1 MIDVRLFV
9 TTFENIFKVDNLK
22 EKKKKKKKKKEE
34 RIIAWQ

>member
-9 TTFENIFKVDNLK
+9 TTFENIFKVDNLNG
-22 EKKKKKKKKKEE
+22 KKKKKKEE